1 MSEKMLER
9 IQELEDRLNSKKYK
23 ITMFL
28 YWVIWF
34 VDDSYLLP
42 EEDEFITVS
51 INDED
56 KMTMISTKHE
66 DIEKFNRTFDVKTI
80 DEYLINTAIEFLD
93 TEGFFNYLFF
103 DNLYKDLRKLS
114 YRLYVSEGNEDLGKE
129 AVKKYIISYIS
140 KDSLST
146 SLFECL
152 YMYTPN
158 DGIKRTMYK
167 TICNE
172 GAGYGERLFDDTMKL
187 DNKSC
192 FFTLACDVLHEV
204 FNIILRILEQFDI
217 NFKDVFDYSR
227 LMNFCNTYYEDNELS
242 KTDDNRQN
250 NVPFQSQ
257 IEPPQ
262 PQLPAELDNEQ
273 ARKYFDL
280 AVEKGYMTIENGKY
294 TWKETPAKFG
304 YFASRVFEQP
314 RPIAELERYFGFSKL
329 ASAITQAEYSPKRAD
344 KKAWINKMND
354 DFSFNI
360 YNPR

>member
-1 MSEKMLER
+1 MLER

-103 DNLYKDLRKLS
+103 DNLFKDLRKLS

-242 KTDDNRQN
+242 KTDDNRQKDTD
-250 NVPFQSQ
+250 QTL
-257 IEPPQ
+257 
-262 PQLPAELDNEQ
+262 QLPQKLNTPEAVKIWKKAQEAGLVDDNFQWTGENEAESALFAECFSKALNI
-273 ARKYFDL
+273 KHKWKFFNKLWNISDL
-280 AVEKGYMTIENGKY
+280 AQIRHKTTTEYLLKIDPEREKLI
-294 TWKETPAKFG
+294 
-304 YFASRVFEQP
+304 ASIF
-314 RPIAELERYFGFSKL
+314 I
-329 ASAITQAEYSPKRAD
+329 
-344 KKAWINKMND
+344 
-354 DFSFNI
+354 
-360 YNPR
+360 

>member
-1 MSEKMLER
+1 MSKKMLEQ

-28 YWVIWF
+28 KWVIWL

-42 EEDEFITVS
+42 EEDEFITVF

-56 KMTMISTKHE
+56 KMTMITTKHE

-103 DNLYKDLRKLS
+103 DNLCKDLRKLS
-114 YRLYVSEGNEDLGKE
+114 YRLYVSEGNGDLGKE
-129 AVKKYIISYIS
+129 AVKKYIISYVS

-152 YMYTPN
+152 DMYTPN
-158 DGIKRTMYK
+158 DSIKRTMYK

-172 GAGYGERLFDDTMKL
+172 GVGYGERLFDDTMKL

-192 FFTLACDVLHEV
+192 FFTIACDVLHEV

-227 LMNFCNTYYEDNELS
+227 LMNFCNTYYEDHELS
-242 KTDDNRQN
+242 KIDDNRQN
-250 NVPFQSQ
+250 DDEQT
-257 IEPPQ
+257 
-262 PQLPAELDNEQ
+262 PQLPPKLNTTEAM
-273 ARKYFDL
+273 R
-280 AVEKGYMTIENGKY
+280 I
-294 TWKETPAKFG
+294 WKKAQEAGLVDEYYNF
-304 YFASRVFEQP
+304 
-314 RPIAELERYFGFSKL
+314 KL
-329 ASAITQAEYSPKRAD
+329 SNTQRAD
-344 KKAWINKMND
+344 FAYMFSDKLNFSDKERWKHFEKFWNCANMAQDYLRFTEQKEYTSKHAKIKKL
-354 DFSFNI
+354 FE
-360 YNPR
+360 